1 MVIIRQRKGDSVEK
15 KTLTVSEA
23 RELSRE
29 LLRAADEAEDH
40 ESMQCVRVVML
51 KKSFWTGKPK
61 FHDDLMIF
69 VNPCLK
75 EENEFEDIS
84 EQTKDSSETSKEI
97 DDNLKNILE

>member
-51 KKSFWTGKPK
+51 KKSF
-61 FHDDLMIF
+61 
-69 VNPCLK
+69 
-75 EENEFEDIS
+75 
-84 EQTKDSSETSKEI
+84 
-97 DDNLKNILE
+97 